1 MNRSGISITAEQ
13 KAGNNEHIHYMGTKQ
28 NHTKSIRIVN
38 LVTEL
43 CLPQLAGLP
52 TQKAGITASYEYVH
66 VSIHLLHTRIA
77 SQFDCIYSVIG
88 IVRWLNSVVVFA
100 KTLFWSPC

>member
-1 MNRSGISITAEQ
+1 
-13 KAGNNEHIHYMGTKQ
+13 MGTKQ

-38 LVTEL
+38 LVTKL

-66 VSIHLLHTRIA
+66 VSIHLLHTGNA
-77 SQFDCIYSVIG
+77 SQFYCINGVIG
-88 IVRWLNSVVVFA
+88 IVRWLNSVVFFCQNFV
-100 KTLFWSPC
+100 LESMLV